1 MSVQRFDFVGT
12 TQALETTPQGFVR
25 VDARLTRTGIFTYT
39 QDGKVTRELRL
50 PEEVFRCDSLKSIAG
65 APVTDLHPDTFV
77 CPENAKELA
86 VGFAGEDIKPD
97 GDFVTAKLTITDAAA
112 IEGLKE
118 GSRKEISLGY
128 TCEIED
134 SPGIHN
140 GEPYDSIQRNIVV
153 NHIALGPKGWG
164 RAGPEV
170 SVKTDSD
177 FQKRVTERVKLIQK
191 CQKYLT
197 RIDEQSDR
205 DLKIAVVQK
214 ALPDFDLTDAED
226 LYVDGLFDAV
236 TALNDQRN
244 DSLAKAQLAI
254 ANASAVTQRVKVDLW
269 TQPLA
274 SHL

>member
-1 MSVQRFDFVGT
+1 
-12 TQALETTPQGFVR
+12 
-25 VDARLTRTGIFTYT
+25 
-39 QDGKVTRELRL
+39 
-50 PEEVFRCDSLKSIAG
+50 
-65 APVTDLHPDTFV
+65 HPDTFV

-128 TCEIED
+128 TCEVED

-140 GEPYDSIQRNIVV
+140 GEPYDAIQRNIVV

-205 DLKIAVVQK
+205 DLKIAVIQQ
-214 ALPDFDLTDAED
+214 ALPESDLSSAED
-226 LYVDGLFDAV
+226 LYIDGLFDGV

-244 DSLAKAQLAI
+244 DSLAKVQLAMLP
-254 ANASAVTQRVKVDLW
+254 SPQKLKLELW
-269 TQPLA
+269 KQPLT

>member
-12 TQALETTPQGFVR
+12 LKALETTPQGFVR
-25 VDARLTRTGIFTYT
+25 VDARLTRTGIFTYHN
-39 QDGKVTRELRL
+39 DGKVTRELRL

-65 APVTDLHPDTFV
+65 APVTDLHHDTFV

-86 VGFAGEDIKPD
+86 VGFAGEEIKPD

-112 IEGLKE
+112 IEALKE

-128 TCEIED
+128 TCEVED
-134 SPGIHN
+134 SPGVYN
-140 GEPYDSIQRNIVV
+140 GEPYDGVQRNIVV

-205 DLKIAVVQK
+205 DLKIAVIQQ
-214 ALPDFDLTDAED
+214 ALSESDLSAAQD
-226 LYVDGLFDAV
+226 LYIDGLFDGI

-244 DSLAKAQLAI
+244 DSLAKVQMAM
-254 ANASAVTQRVKVDLW
+254 
-269 TQPLA
+269 QPTFA
-274 SHL
+274 KATAGGTVAFEKQP

>member
-1 MSVQRFDFVGT
+1 MSVRRYDFIGS

-25 VDARLTRTGIFTYT
+25 VDARLTRTGIFTYHN
-39 QDGKVTRELRL
+39 DGKVTRELRL

-65 APVTDLHPDTFV
+65 APVTDLHPDSFV
-77 CPENAKELA
+77 NPENAKELA
-86 VGFAGEDIKPD
+86 VGFAGEEIKAD

-128 TCEIED
+128 TCEVED
-134 SPGIHN
+134 SPGVHN
-140 GEPYDSIQRNIVV
+140 GEPYDAIQRNIVV

-205 DLKIAVVQK
+205 DLKIQVIQK

-244 DSLAKAQLAI
+244 DSLAKVQI
-254 ANASAVTQRVKVDLW
+254 AMIPTAPKPRSNLW
-269 TQPLA
+269 QQPLA
-274 SHL
+274 AHL

>member
-1 MSVQRFDFVGT
+1 MSVRRYDFIGT
-12 TQALETTPQGFVR
+12 LKALETTPQGFVR
-25 VDARLTRTGIFTYT
+25 VDARLTRTGIFTYI

-77 CPENAKELA
+77 SPENAKELA
-86 VGFAGEDIKPD
+86 VGFAGEEIKPD

-112 IEGLKE
+112 IEALKE

-128 TCEIED
+128 TCEVED
-134 SPGIHN
+134 SPGLHN
-140 GEPYDSIQRNIVV
+140 GEPYDAIQRNIVV

-170 SVKTDSD
+170 AVKTDSD
-177 FQKRVTERVKLIQK
+177 FQKRVTERVQLIQK

-205 DLKIAVVQK
+205 DLKIEVIQK

-226 LYVDGLFDAV
+226 LYIDGLFDAV
-236 TALNDQRN
+236 TALNEQRN
-244 DSLAKAQLAI
+244 DALANVQLAFSK
-254 ANASAVTQRVKVDLW
+254 ASAVAQRAKVEHW
-269 TQPLA
+269 QQPL
-274 SHL
+274 SGHL

>member
-12 TQALETTPQGFVR
+12 LKALETTPQGFVR
-25 VDARLTRTGIFTYT
+25 VDARLTRTGIFTYHN
-39 QDGKVTRELRL
+39 DGKITREFRP

-65 APVTDLHPDTFV
+65 APVTDLHPDSFV
-77 CPENAKELA
+77 NPENAKELA
-86 VGFAGEDIKPD
+86 VGFAGEEIKPD

-128 TCEIED
+128 TCEVED
-134 SPGIHN
+134 SPGVHN
-140 GEPYDSIQRNIVV
+140 GEHYDAIQRNIVV

-177 FQKRVTERVKLIQK
+177 FQKRVAERVKLIQK

-197 RIDEQSDR
+197 RIDEQSDA
-205 DLKIAVVQK
+205 DLKLAVIQK
-214 ALPDFDLTDAED
+214 LLPEFKPVSAQD
-226 LYVDGLFDAV
+226 LYIDGLFDAAI
-236 TALNDQRN
+236 ALNDQRN
-244 DSLAKAQLAI
+244 DNLAKVQLAMTPT
-254 ANASAVTQRVKVDLW
+254 APKPRSNLW
-269 TQPLA
+269 QQPLA
-274 SHL
+274 AHL